1 VTQNGIEIPK
11 SGHSTPSR
19 VLLYMSCARE
29 KLIVRTLAAQ
39 LPGVGIRLV
48 SDSDR
53 RRIVLTA
60 NAAVFVNFLS
70 YLGLTPLYPQVAHDL
85 NVGAAGFGSYF
96 LVQGL
101 VSVALQ
107 LPVGVLADRYGRRPI
122 MLIGLL
128 FMLAGQLLRWQA
140 YQGWIFLVSQIAIGL
155 CGPFIV
161 SASYALIADVY
172 THGRARALGLL
183 QGSINVGQ
191 GTGFLLAGLLA
202 PWLGWRGY
210 SLCVAVLP
218 LLLIPL
224 TLRQPPI
231 RSQGPTR
238 SIGRSMLVAFRFLA
252 VPAAAMLAIVAALNL
267 GVGSGATYI
276 LPFLTAQHQATAT
289 VTSIVLI
296 PFLVASIAGGPLA
309 GTWADKAGIR
319 LPALACI
326 GCAMVGL
333 LGMAFLDYSLFASA
347 ACMALIGG
355 AVSGMLT
362 LAAELVVNLAGTYR
376 TGSGAA
382 LGGMRIGQGL
392 GPTLAPALVGFV
404 FDSAGPTSAYLAM
417 AVGMVAAGALVLAA
431 TRNAGRGDEIPV
443 G

>member
-1 VTQNGIEIPK
+1 VC
-11 SGHSTPSR
+11 
-19 VLLYMSCARE
+19 CAGE
-29 KLIVRTLAAQ
+29 PQTVPTLAAER
-39 LPGVGIRLV
+39 PGIGIKLV

-85 NVGAAGFGSYF
+85 HVGAAGFGQYF

-101 VSVALQ
+101 VSVTLQ

-140 YQGWIFLVSQIAIGL
+140 YQGWIFLASQIAIGL

-191 GTGFLLAGLLA
+191 GTGFLLAGVLS

-210 SLCVAVLP
+210 SLCVAALP
-218 LLLIPL
+218 VLLIPL
-224 TLRQPPI
+224 TLRQPAV
-231 RSQGPTR
+231 RSEGPTR
-238 SIGRSMLVAFRFLA
+238 SIGRSMLVALRFLA
-252 VPAAAMLAIVAALNL
+252 VPAAAMPAIVAALNL

-289 VTSIVLI
+289 LTSVVLI

-309 GTWADKAGIR
+309 GAWADRVGVR

-326 GCAMVGL
+326 AAAMAGL
-333 LGMAFLDYSLFASA
+333 LGLAVLGYSILASA

-362 LAAELVVNLAGTYR
+362 LTAELIVNLATQYR

-392 GPTLAPALVGFV
+392 GPTVAPAAVGFV
-404 FDSAGPTSAYLAM
+404 FDNAGHTAAF
-417 AVGMVAAGALVLAA
+417 VGMAAAMVVAGALVLAA
-431 TRNAGRGDEIPV
+431 IRNAGRGDEIPV